1 VKRLLDEG
9 RVRLGD
15 AAGRPSSRLKGGEA
29 VEVSIPPVAPL
40 DLVPEEHPLSVLF
53 SDEHLVVIEKP
64 AGMVVHPAP
73 GHDGGTLVHA
83 LLALPG
89 TLSGIG
95 GTARPGIV
103 HRLDRETSGVLV
115 AARTDAAHRG
125 LCTLFASHDLS
136 RKYHAVVVGAPPRAE
151 GELVTRIGRHP
162 VDRKRMAVLREGGR
176 EAVTRWRLLSRH
188 GALSLVEATL
198 GTGRTHQVRV
208 HMAHLKCPVAGD
220 EVYGKG
226 RRVRLGGK
234 GRELLLDRFLLHA
247 FHLAFVHPVTGEP
260 LSFTVPDPPLFA
272 EVLRAADEE
281 G

>member
-1 VKRLLDEG
+1 
-9 RVRLGD
+9 VRLGGLP
-15 AAGRPSSRLKGGEA
+15 GRPSSRLKGGEPVT
-29 VEVSIPPVAPL
+29 VEIPPPRPL
-40 DLVPEEHPLSVLF
+40 DLVPEERPLSVLH

-64 AGMVVHPAP
+64 SGVVVHPAP
-73 GHDGGTLVHA
+73 GHDEGTLVHA

-95 GTARPGIV
+95 GVARPGIV

-115 AARTDAAHRG
+115 VARTDAAHRG
-125 LCTLFASHDLS
+125 LSSMFAAHDLV
-136 RKYHAVVVGAPPRAE
+136 RKYHAVVTGAPPRAE
-151 GELVTRIGRHP
+151 GELRTRMGRHP

-198 GTGRTHQVRV
+198 TTGRTHQVRV
-208 HMAHLKCPVAGD
+208 HLAHLSCPVAGD

-234 GRELLLDRFLLHA
+234 GREIVLDRFLLHA
-247 FHLAFVHPVTGEP
+247 FHLAFVHPVTGVP
-260 LSFTVPDPPLFA
+260 LSFTLPDPPEFA
-272 EVLRAADEE
+272 AALRAADEE
-281 G
+281 AS